1 MSHTFTDAEIG
12 EIRTAYRQ
20 AKKPAEQIGILAD
33 LYACK
38 KEDICQVLEVAAT
51 PQKHKA
57 KRKSYDQA
65 VRDQVVKAV
74 LLDGDTQQAAA
85 ERFGV
90 PRTNVANW
98 VQRAR
103 AKQQE
108 FITYP
113 EAEAGETPA
122 PAKAPTPPPAL
133 DIMERTA
140 EELRRGAWGLRI
152 FANNFAE
159 ADIEICGGLLDI
171 EALCEIVKAYSAG
184 FNAALKMAKEAA
196 K

>member
-12 EIRTAYRQ
+12 EIRTTYRQ
-20 AKKPAEQIGILAD
+20 AKRPAEQIGILAD

-38 KEDICQVLEVAAT
+38 KEDICQVLEVAVA

-57 KRKSYDQA
+57 KRKSYDQT

-113 EAEAGETPA
+113 EAEATETPA
-122 PAKAPTPPPAL
+122 QAETPTPPPAPNIL
-133 DIMERTA
+133 ERTA
-140 EELRRGAWGLRI
+140 AELRRGAWGLQL
-152 FANNFAE
+152 FADSFAE
-159 ADIEICGGLLDI
+159 ADIYLCGVRPELG
-171 EALCEIVKAYSAG
+171 ALCEIAKAYSAG
-184 FNAALKMAKEAA
+184 FDAALKMAKEAA